1 MNKLP
6 KLLALNKGVK
16 RDFRAAMTDGR
27 AEIFIYDMI
36 GEDFWTGGG
45 VTAMM
50 FVEALSKFRGAETI
64 HLHINSPGGDVFE
77 ARAITAAMLAF
88 PGKFVAHIDGL
99 AASAASYI
107 AARCDEVEIA
117 PGAFIMIHN
126 GWTIAAGDR
135 HAMNECAGLLE
146 KIDASICADYVVKT
160 GLEPAELSA
169 MMDAETWLDADKAIE
184 MKFAD
189 RLAEKTQ
196 AVGNTWNL
204 SAYSQ
209 APEIAPPAESE
220 PPENTESETETVTPN
235 AKDKRSRALRLAEI
249 SA

>member
-1 MNKLP
+1 MTKLP
-6 KLLALNKGVK
+6 KLLALNKSVK
-16 RDFRAAMTDGR
+16 RDFRAALTDGR
-27 AEIFIYDMI
+27 AEIFIYDII

-50 FVEALSKFRGAETI
+50 FVEALSKFKGADTI

-107 AARCDEVEIA
+107 AARCDEVEIS

-135 HAMNECAGLLE
+135 HAMIDCAALLE
-146 KIDASICADYVVKT
+146 KIDASIAADYAAKT
-160 GLEPAELSA
+160 GLEIADLAA

-189 RLAEKTQ
+189 RLAEKAQ

-204 SAYSQ
+204 SAYQ
-209 APEIAPPAESE
+209 KAPEMPEVKEEPINSNAETDLPAA
-220 PPENTESETETVTPN
+220 TH
-235 AKDKRSRALRLAEI
+235 DKGKRTRALRLAEV